1 MVKIIAIDGP
11 ASVGKSTLAKK
22 ISKKFKAPVLFSG
35 KLYRALALEI
45 IKRKINLNNTEEILR
60 SITSIDSGN
69 LSSAELY
76 SSEVDNVSSIIS
88 AKKQVRNK
96 LISFQ
101 RSFPKKYGDTIKF
114 AIIEGRDIGTIIFPK
129 ANYKIFLWAASEVRA
144 KRRYDQLRKNG
155 KNVSYS
161 KIFREINVRDQKDM
175 TREIAPL
182 MPAANSVL
190 LDTSYIDIEQA
201 FNAIKQII
209 LKPKPYES
217 RVHR

>member
-22 ISKKFKAPVLFSG
+22 ISKKFKAPVLYSG
-35 KLYRALALEI
+35 KLYRALALEV
-45 IKRKINLNNTEEILR
+45 IKRKINFNKTEEILKC
-60 SITSIDSGN
+60 ITYIDLDN
-69 LSSAELY
+69 LSSPELY

-96 LISFQ
+96 LIAFQ
-101 RSFPKKYGDTIKF
+101 RSFPKKYGNNIKYT
-114 AIIEGRDIGTIIFPK
+114 IIEGRDIGTIIFPK

-161 KIFREINVRDQKDM
+161 KIFSEINVRDRKDM
-175 TREIAPL
+175 TRKIAPL

-190 LDTSYIDIEQA
+190 LDTSYIDIEQV
-201 FNAIKQII
+201 FNAIKNII
-209 LKPKPYES
+209 LKTKT
-217 RVHR
+217 V

>member
-22 ISKKFKAPVLFSG
+22 ISKTFKSPVLYSG
-35 KLYRALALEI
+35 KLYRALALKI
-45 IKRKINLNNTEEILR
+45 IKRNISFNNTEAILKC
-60 SITSIDSGN
+60 IKYIDLDN

-76 SSEVDNVSSIIS
+76 SSQVDNISSIIS

-96 LISFQ
+96 LVTLQ
-101 RSFPKKYGDTIKF
+101 RSFPKKYGSGKKF

-129 ANYKIFLWAASEVRA
+129 ADYKIFLWAAAEVRA
-144 KRRYDQLRKNG
+144 KRRQEQLRKNA
-155 KNVSYS
+155 KNPSYR
-161 KIFREINVRDQKDM
+161 KIFSEINSRDRKDM
-175 TREIAPL
+175 TRKIAPL

-209 LKPKPYES
+209 LKTKTI
-217 RVHR
+217 

>member
-1 MVKIIAIDGP
+1 MAKIIAIDGP

-45 IKRKINLNNTEEILR
+45 IKQKINLNNTEEILR
-60 SITSIDSGN
+60 SINSIDSGN

-101 RSFPKKYGDTIKF
+101 RSFPKKYGDNIKF

-155 KNVSYS
+155 KNVSYN

-209 LKPKPYES
+209 LKTKTI
-217 RVHR
+217 